1 MVINNDN
8 ALFEPKKIFSNVR
21 NMPYKLMGNGTV
33 VELEAIP
40 LARLVT
46 LWQLDYT
53 EIIWRVEEVTNG
65 LLFSSFPGICRL
77 VRTVVSGVV
86 RWSKW
91 VPSSSVEQSWASSWL
106 LKQKLQGEIPGD
118 AGDKPNLDLTAQ
130 GAQ

>member
-53 EIIWRVEEVTNG
+53 EIILEGRRG
-65 LLFSSFPGICRL
+65 H
-77 VRTVVSGVV
+77 
-86 RWSKW
+86 KW
-91 VPSSSVEQSWASSWL
+91 VVILFIPRN
-106 LKQKLQGEIPGD
+106 LQISKNCGVWSGQM
-118 AGDKPNLDLTAQ
+118 K
-130 GAQ
+130 